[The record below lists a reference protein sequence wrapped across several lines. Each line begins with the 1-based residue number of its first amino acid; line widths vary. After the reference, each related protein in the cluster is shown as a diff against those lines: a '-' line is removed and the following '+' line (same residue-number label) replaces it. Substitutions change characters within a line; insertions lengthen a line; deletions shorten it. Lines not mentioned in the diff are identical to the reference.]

1 MRRID
6 APRAWGSESG
16 IGRGGRLAPDASARW
31 RWPYAD
37 DRVRVRIVRESD
49 WRKLMALRKAV
60 RPLVELPIGECMAC
74 GTSDYAL
81 CCAWDALEKGGKGHD

>member
-6 APRAWGSESG
+6 APRAWGSEIE
-16 IGRGGRLAPDASARW
+16 IGSGRLDANASAHG

-37 DRVRVRIVRESD
+37 GRVRVRIVRDSD

-60 RPLVELPIGECMAC
+60 EPLVELPIGECVAC

-81 CCAWDALEKGGKGHD
+81 CRAWDALEKGGKK